1 MATTRSNFADHV
13 MLAHGGGGVLSD
25 ELISSLILPRLG
37 NVVLDELLDSAILD
51 GTTERL
57 ALTIDGYVVQPWKFP
72 GGDIGRLAIS
82 GTVND
87 LAVCGAQPQAIA
99 LGLILAEG
107 LEREVIEEVLDSI
120 ARTAEEAGVKIA
132 TGDTK
137 VVGRGQA
144 DGIYITTAGIGAVR
158 RDLRLHPDQVRPGDV
173 LIINGPIA
181 DHGLAVMLTR
191 EMPQI
196 KSVIRSD
203 AAPLNRMIQGVLAKV
218 AGIVFMRDPT
228 RAGLSGLVCDLAHRA
243 GAHIVLDEPAIP
255 VRPETR
261 HAAEMLGLDPLEVA
275 NEGKVVMVVRPESA
289 QAALAALK
297 EHEYGRDACVIGRV
311 EEARDGMCEL
321 RTAIGGRRVLQ
332 KPYGVQLP
340 RIC

>member
-51 GTTERL
+51 GTSERL

-87 LAVCGAQPQAIA
+87 LAVCGARPQAIA

-144 DGIYITTAGIGAVR
+144 DGIYITTAGVGVVR
-158 RDLRLHPDQVRPGDV
+158 RDLRLHPDQVQPGDV

-203 AAPLNRMIQGVLAKV
+203 AAPLNRMIQGALEKV

-243 GAHIVLDEPAIP
+243 GVHIVLDEPAIP
-255 VRPETR
+255 VRSETR